1 MTYTMSLLYPRF
13 LLIHTYM
20 HILHL
25 SSKFSVAVELIS
37 SRKKKLKRNKNMLSY
52 NFNIIYKLY
61 KTES

>member
-13 LLIHTYM
+13 LLIQTYM

-61 KTES
+61 KTKS